1 VRPAVRLALTLLALA
16 PVDAEAAGGA
26 RSFSE
31 GLLHPLLVP
40 AHALAALG
48 LGLLIGQ
55 QAFFVRRL
63 VIASYVAGLG
73 MGFTALIAA
82 VTPTLAGEA
91 LLAAA
96 AMSGAL
102 VALARPPPVS
112 AGCLLAAIA
121 GAALAFDSSPG
132 GISVSDANVALAGTF
147 CGAVL
152 LLLAVASLS
161 TRLRGGWQRI
171 GARIVGSWV
180 SASALMVLALI
191 LGR

>member
-1 VRPAVRLALTLLALA
+1 MRPAALLALALLALA

-63 VIASYVAGLG
+63 AIASYVAGLG
-73 MGFTALIAA
+73 MGFAALIAA
-82 VTPTLAGEA
+82 VTPTLADEA

-102 VALARPPPVS
+102 VALARPLPVS

>member
-1 VRPAVRLALTLLALA
+1 
-16 PVDAEAAGGA
+16 
-26 RSFSE
+26 
-31 GLLHPLLVP
+31 VP
-40 AHALAALG
+40 
-48 LGLLIGQ
+48 
-55 QAFFVRRL
+55 
-63 VIASYVAGLG
+63 
-73 MGFTALIAA
+73 
-82 VTPTLAGEA
+82 
-91 LLAAA
+91 
-96 AMSGAL
+96 
-102 VALARPPPVS
+102 

-132 GISVSDANVALAGTF
+132 GISVSDANVALAGTL